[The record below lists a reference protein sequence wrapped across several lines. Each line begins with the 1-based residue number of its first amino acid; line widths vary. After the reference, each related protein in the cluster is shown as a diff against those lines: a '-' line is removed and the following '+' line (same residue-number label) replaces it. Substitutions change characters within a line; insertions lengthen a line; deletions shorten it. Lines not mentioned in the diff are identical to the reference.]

1 MFYVRLVQGA
11 VEEELVLY
19 AFFGSRV
26 QLVPRE
32 SSLLAKW
39 YKQDVEGVV
48 FPVTK
53 SGPQLQSEGNSL
65 VILEV
70 SSFTE
75 GTPFLSWFFSEVN
88 NCSILIL
95 PNFDESLQLISS

>member
-11 VEEELVLY
+11 VEEEVVLY

-26 QLVPRE
+26 ELVPRE

-75 GTPFLSWFFSEVN
+75 GTVFCFTELS
-88 NCSILIL
+88 NCSIPIL
-95 PNFDESLQLISS
+95 PNFDE